1 LHLGGYRMVPQLIAR
16 VDGLPEVLLDRE
28 LVWPASQDNRDRD
41 CRSLTAKRR
50 ARIERQTA
58 VVHAAAVSS
67 AARAVLEEATVIGS
81 PYLEAEQE
89 RLEIQALLAGEGVL

>member
-1 LHLGGYRMVPQLIAR
+1 MVPQLIAR

-28 LVWPASQDNRDRD
+28 VVWPVPNGDRDRD
-41 CRSLTAKRR
+41 RRSLSAKAR

-67 AARAVLEEATVIGS
+67 AVRAVLDEATVIGS
-81 PYLEAEQE
+81 LYLEAEQE
-89 RLEIQALLAGEGVL
+89 RLEIQALLAGVGVL

>member
-1 LHLGGYRMVPQLIAR
+1 MVPQLIAR
-16 VDGLPEVLLDRE
+16 VDGLPEVLLDRQV
-28 LVWPASQDNRDRD
+28 VWPVPTDKRDRD
-41 CRSLTAKRR
+41 RDRRSLSAKAR

-58 VVHAAAVSS
+58 VVHAAAVSP

-89 RLEIQALLAGEGVL
+89 RLEIQALLTGVGVL

>member
-1 LHLGGYRMVPQLIAR
+1 MVPQLIAR

-28 LVWPASQDNRDRD
+28 VVWPASHDSRDRD

-81 PYLEAEQE
+81 PYLEAELE
-89 RLEIQALLAGEGVL
+89 RLEIQALLAGVGVL

>member
-1 LHLGGYRMVPQLIAR
+1 MVPQLIAR
-16 VDGLPEVLLDRE
+16 VDGLPEVLFDRQV
-28 LVWPASQDNRDRD
+28 VWPVPTVGRDRGRD
-41 CRSLTAKRR
+41 GRSLSAKAR

-58 VVHAAAVSS
+58 VVHAVAVST

-89 RLEIQALLAGEGVL
+89 RLEIQSLLARVGVL

>member
-1 LHLGGYRMVPQLIAR
+1 MVPQLIAR

-28 LVWPASQDNRDRD
+28 VVWPVPGDDRDRNH
-41 CRSLTAKRR
+41 RSLSPKAR

-58 VVHAAAVSS
+58 VVHTAAPPE

-89 RLEIQALLAGEGVL
+89 RLEIQALLAHVGVL

>member
-1 LHLGGYRMVPQLIAR
+1 MVPQLIAR

-28 LVWPASQDNRDRD
+28 VVWPASHDNRDRG
-41 CRSLTAKRR
+41 CRSLSAKAR

-58 VVHAAAVSS
+58 VVHAAVVSS

-81 PYLEAEQE
+81 ACLEAEQE
-89 RLEIQALLAGEGVL
+89 RLEIRALLAGAGVL

>member
-1 LHLGGYRMVPQLIAR
+1 MVPQLIAR

-28 LVWPASQDNRDRD
+28 VVWPVPSGGRDRD
-41 CRSLTAKRR
+41 RRLLSAKAR
-50 ARIERQTA
+50 ARIERHTA

-67 AARAVLEEATVIGS
+67 AVRAVLEEATVIGS

-89 RLEIQALLAGEGVL
+89 RLEIQALLAGVGVL

>member
-1 LHLGGYRMVPQLIAR
+1 MVPQLIAR

-28 LVWPASQDNRDRD
+28 VVWPVPNDDRERG
-41 CRSLTAKRR
+41 CRSLSAKAR

-67 AARAVLEEATVIGS
+67 AARAVLKEASVIGS
-81 PYLEAEQE
+81 AYLEAEQE
-89 RLEIQALLAGEGVL
+89 RLEIRALLAGVGVL

>member
-1 LHLGGYRMVPQLIAR
+1 MVPQLIAR
-16 VDGLPEVLLDRE
+16 IDGLPEVLLDRE
-28 LVWPASQDNRDRD
+28 VVWPAPSDARERDR
-41 CRSLTAKRR
+41 RSLTARAR

-67 AARAVLEEATVIGS
+67 AARAVLEEAIVIGS

-89 RLEIQALLAGEGVL
+89 RLEIQALLAGVGVL

>member
-1 LHLGGYRMVPQLIAR
+1 MVPQLIAR
-16 VDGLPEVLLDRE
+16 VDGLPEVLLDRQV
-28 LVWPASQDNRDRD
+28 VWPVPNGDRDRD
-41 CRSLTAKRR
+41 GRSLSAKAR

-67 AARAVLEEATVIGS
+67 AVRVVLEEATVIGS

-89 RLEIQALLAGEGVL
+89 RLEIQALLAGVGVL

>member
-1 LHLGGYRMVPQLIAR
+1 MVPQLIAR

-28 LVWPASQDNRDRD
+28 VVWPVANGDRDRD
-41 CRSLTAKRR
+41 RRSWSAKAR
-50 ARIERQTA
+50 ARMARQTA

-67 AARAVLEEATVIGS
+67 AVRAVLDEATVIGS

-89 RLEIQALLAGEGVL
+89 RLEIQALLAGVGVL

>member
-1 LHLGGYRMVPQLIAR
+1 MVPQLIAR

-28 LVWPASQDNRDRD
+28 VVWPAPHDDRDRD
-41 CRSLTAKRR
+41 CRSLTAKAR

-67 AARAVLEEATVIGS
+67 AARAVLGEATVIGS

-89 RLEIQALLAGEGVL
+89 RQEIQALLAGVGVL

>member
-1 LHLGGYRMVPQLIAR
+1 MVPQLIAR

-28 LVWPASQDNRDRD
+28 VVWPVPHDNRARDR
-41 CRSLTAKRR
+41 RSLSARAR

-67 AARAVLEEATVIGS
+67 AARAVLEEATVIGR

-89 RLEIQALLAGEGVL
+89 RLEIQALLAGVGVL